1 MNTFRTPLRLLLLA
15 ASAGAFATAAWAQSD
30 ASAPPAATAP
40 APAADAPADPDAYFK
55 GKMGG
60 TFGKDII
67 EVLPAGKRVAVPAFR
82 LAFITDNS
90 VTAQVRG
97 AYLPGG
103 IDRSGARSSM
113 FVALKGVDPKTMQAI
128 TDRAYADLLAQIKA
142 SGREVVPAEE
152 MKEFFA
158 SIQATPTDAA
168 KPYSKAQ
175 NGQTAAFFAPTGM
188 PLVFMHLDQGWG
200 DRSAFDIGNYRRLE
214 EYSMKWNA
222 AVIAPMVVVNFAK
235 MSSSGNQSGLIARSA
250 ETGAELGMSVAHV
263 QAFYTRATEF
273 RNGMQMGGD
282 QGGFTMNRGIESPLP
297 FGKMVET
304 ASEDNSA
311 VKGVFDALGKAAG
324 LLNAGGAARSSKK
337 AVAETTDAAYAEAAG
352 DALKRMNSVFGAWL
366 RKYPA
371 Q

>member
-1 MNTFRTPLRLLLLA
+1 MANFRSPLRLLLLA
-15 ASAGAFATAAWAQSD
+15 AAAGSCLPAAVAQTD
-30 ASAPPAATAP
+30 ASAPPPAAAP

-67 EVLPAGKRVAVPAFR
+67 EVLPAGKRIAVPAFR
-82 LAFITDNS
+82 VAFITDNS

-113 FVALKGVDPKTMQAI
+113 FVALKGVDPKAMQAI

-142 SGREVVPAEE
+142 SGREVVPMEE
-152 MKEFFA
+152 MKDFFA
-158 SIQATPTDAA
+158 AVQAAPSEPG
-168 KPYSKAQ
+168 KPYTKAQ

-188 PLVFMHLDQGWG
+188 PVMFMHLEQGWG
-200 DRSAFDIGNYRRLE
+200 DRSAFDLNNYRRME
-214 EYSMKWNA
+214 EYSQKWNA
-222 AVIAPMVVVNFAK
+222 AVIAPIVVVNFAK
-235 MSSSGNQSGLIARSA
+235 MSSSGNQSGLIARTA

-263 QAFYTRATEF
+263 QGFYTRSAEF

-282 QGGFTMNRGIESPLP
+282 QGGFNMTRAIESPLP

-311 VKGVFDALGKAAG
+311 VKGAFDALGKMAG

-352 DALKRMNSVFGAWL
+352 DALKRMNAVFGAWL

>member
-1 MNTFRTPLRLLLLA
+1 MSHSRPSLGLLLLA
-15 ASAGAFATAAWAQSD
+15 AAACVFVPAAQ
-30 ASAPPAATAP
+30 AQTEPPATQPAAAA
-40 APAADAPADPDAYFK
+40 APAADPAADPDAFFK

-67 EVLPAGKRVAVPAFR
+67 EVLPAGKRIAVPAFR
-82 LAFITDNS
+82 VAFITDNS

-103 IDRSGARSSM
+103 IDRSGARSSL
-113 FVALKGVDPKTMQAI
+113 FVALKGVDARTLQAI
-128 TDRAYADLLAQIKA
+128 TDQAYADLLAQIKT
-142 SGREVVPAEE
+142 SGREVVPVEE
-152 MKEFFA
+152 MKEFFGA
-158 SIQATPTDAA
+158 IQPTPTESA

-188 PLVFMHLDQGWG
+188 PLLFLHLEQGWG
-200 DRSAFDIGNYRRLE
+200 DRGVFDLNNYRRLE

-273 RNGMQMGGD
+273 RSGMQVGGD
-282 QGGFTMNRGIESPLP
+282 QGGFTMNRPVESPLP